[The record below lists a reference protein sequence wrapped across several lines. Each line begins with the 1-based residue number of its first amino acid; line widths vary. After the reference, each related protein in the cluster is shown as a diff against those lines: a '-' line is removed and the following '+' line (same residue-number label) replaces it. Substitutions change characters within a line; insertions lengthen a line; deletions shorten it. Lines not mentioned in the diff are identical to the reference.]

1 MNVDEFLNYESSSK
15 LAREKNRSADEDGQ
29 QDLRKRPRLA
39 TTEHMNEEEKMRIL
53 KMLESEPEQ
62 EAFSESQFKKLLNQ
76 LEKRVGF

>member
-1 MNVDEFLNYESSSK
+1 
-15 LAREKNRSADEDGQ
+15 
-29 QDLRKRPRLA
+29 
-39 TTEHMNEEEKMRIL
+39 MNEEEKMRIL